1 MSQGNGYTSNW
12 TSLPMFAA
20 NAANVAGLT
29 RPRTRPCSAASSV
42 RASARRP
49 RISHACCAVARV
61 STDGQSP
68 LAGDYSLS
76 RVNVTINPQIAYN
89 YPGFGLVMGSMGSA
103 TTTMPV
109 I

>member
-1 MSQGNGYTSNW
+1 M
-12 TSLPMFAA
+12 
-20 NAANVAGLT
+20 
-29 RPRTRPCSAASSV
+29 
-42 RASARRP
+42 
-49 RISHACCAVARV
+49 